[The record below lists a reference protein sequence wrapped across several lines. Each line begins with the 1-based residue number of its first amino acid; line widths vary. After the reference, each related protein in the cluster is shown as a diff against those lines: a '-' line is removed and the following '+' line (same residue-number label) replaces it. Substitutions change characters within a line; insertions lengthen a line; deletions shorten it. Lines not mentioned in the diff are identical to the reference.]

1 MAGTDLTP
9 YQEDDPNKDLTY
21 YGNGCSVDGGSKK
34 PGSTRIV
41 ETYDNENQA
50 MGTYYDYQAAASGSG
65 GTDITTDNT
74 NASDTFCPLGWQ
86 MPYAGT
92 GGVYYDKSKSWS
104 YLFSIYNYNNNQAG
118 VEGILSYPLSNIQ
131 AGNIYWPTITL
142 YDMTIMSRLWSTTN
156 SADWGAYRLSV
167 HLEGKNYL
175 IGTGGKGNGHSVRCI
190 LVFDFSPTARWQE
203 QMLNLVIQIGYTT
216 ILITEMDVQTIG
228 LNLYQ
233 TMVSRTSPVRRA
245 RSRQMMET
253 KKLVHITILAQ
264 LQSTQIGHCTKIKML
279 PILSVLLVGNCLTVA
294 RVGIIMNSLGL
305 SIILLMNMESKIY
318 QLDAKKKLQ

>member
-1 MAGTDLTP
+1 MEGTDLTP

-34 PGSTRIV
+34 PGSTRII

-65 GTDITTDNT
+65 GTNITADNT
-74 NASDTFCPLGWQ
+74 NVSDTFCPLGWQ

-92 GGVYYDKSKSWS
+92 GGDYYDKSRSWS

-175 IGTGGKGNGHSVRCI
+175 IGTGGKGNGHSVRCD
-190 LVFDFSPTARWQE
+190 FDISDLESFPWHPRS
-203 QMLNLVIQIGYTT
+203 
-216 ILITEMDVQTIG
+216 LISIMAFHFLKAHFPSVKIMSNY
-228 LNLYQ
+228 LKN
-233 TMVSRTSPVRRA
+233 
-245 RSRQMMET
+245 ET
-253 KKLVHITILAQ
+253 KYFIFMELRA
-264 LQSTQIGHCTKIKML
+264 
-279 PILSVLLVGNCLTVA
+279 NFDEA
-294 RVGIIMNSLGL
+294 
-305 SIILLMNMESKIY
+305 ESKYKMENRI
-318 QLDAKKKLQ
+318 LMSE